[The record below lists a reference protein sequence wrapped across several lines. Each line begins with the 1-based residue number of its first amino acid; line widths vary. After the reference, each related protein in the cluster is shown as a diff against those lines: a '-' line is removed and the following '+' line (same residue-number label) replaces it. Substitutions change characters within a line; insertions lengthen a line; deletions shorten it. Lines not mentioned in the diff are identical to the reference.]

1 VRLERE
7 YNNRKNN
14 HRKRKRRPPNKGLG
28 IGTFVYFLIF
38 IYLVYTIISF
48 YLKKE
53 INYYSAEKGFIY
65 NAQIFDGIILRN
77 ETVINSEKDGR
88 ISFFVPEG
96 DKINIGSLVCSI
108 DTNGDFTNEI
118 QKNINYINNKL
129 AYSNN
134 CNNHIS
140 IKKSLYT
147 YAINYNNNDFKSIYK
162 LKTTLKD
169 NLLNITQSM
178 YINNSVDIKSLLKD
192 KKLLESQISSNVNLI
207 NAIKSG
213 VISYKIDGYEKFDID
228 SLDCKTL
235 FKYEGEE
242 IYTAKEDK
250 VQQKK
255 PLFKIIDNDKWYIVA
270 NMNKSLLEYIQDKQ
284 HLRINIIDK
293 DTVVNTKI
301 AKVIDD
307 NKEKYIL
314 LEIDRYFNQYL
325 SNRQV
330 KFEVVYDEYRG
341 IKIPQDSI
349 IEKDFVV
356 LPKGCITQRGN
367 SIGVLKKTFGKE
379 YVGGESVEFIKLK
392 FYYKDEN
399 NYYLPISQEGFQ
411 INDIL
416 VHETNGNYTLNE
428 KKALQGVYIINK
440 GYTAFKLVEEVYSSD
455 NYIIAKPSTP
465 YGIRIYDRIISK
477 PKDIVEDTVIY

>member
-1 VRLERE
+1 MERE
-7 YNNRKNN
+7 YNNNTKKSN
-14 HRKRKRRPPNKGLG
+14 HARRKRRPPNRGLG
-28 IGTFVYFLIF
+28 IGTFVYFIIF
-38 IYLVYTIISF
+38 IYLIYTIFSF
-48 YLKKE
+48 WLRKE

-77 ETVINSEKDGR
+77 EEIVNSEKDGR
-88 ISFFVPEG
+88 ISFFVPQG

-118 QKNINYINNKL
+118 KKNINYINNKL

-147 YAINYNNNDFKSIYK
+147 YAINYDNNDFKNIYE
-162 LKTTLKD
+162 LKSNLKD

-178 YINNSVDIKSLLKD
+178 YINNSIDIKSLLKD
-192 KKLLESQISSNVNLI
+192 KKLLESQISSNVNLV
-207 NAIKSG
+207 NATKSG
-213 VISYKIDGYEKFDID
+213 VISYKIDGYEKFDIS
-228 SLDCKTL
+228 SLDCKSL
-235 FKYEGEE
+235 FKYESEE

-250 VQQKK
+250 VNQNK

-270 NMNKSLLEYIQDKQ
+270 KMNKGFVEYIQDKEY
-284 HLRINIIDK
+284 LKINIIDK
-293 DTVVNTKI
+293 DIIVNAKI
-301 AKVIDD
+301 TQVIDD
-307 NKEKYIL
+307 NKDKYIL
-314 LEIDRYFNQYL
+314 LEVDRYFNQYL
-325 SNRQV
+325 NNRQV

-356 LPKGCITQRGN
+356 LPKECITQRGN

-392 FYYKDEN
+392 FYYKDKN

-411 INDIL
+411 LNDIV
-416 VHETNGNYTLNE
+416 VHEINGNYTLNE
-428 KKALQGVYIINK
+428 KKPLQGVYIINK
-440 GYTAFKLVEEVYSSD
+440 GYTAFKLIEEIYSSD
-455 NYIIAKPSTP
+455 NYIIANPSTP

-477 PKDIVEDTVIY
+477 PNNIVEDTVIY